1 MRNPTYR
8 ATHKIYFVL
17 LQKGRVIRK
26 KKVAPKMKFHSIKMQ
41 LPIFMNCLVAANGII
56 SMLSYRWRTTT
67 KWERINFMLNISRG
81 NKSAFF
87 YISSQYSSWSDW
99 DFKVYNIPNYTRGE
113 YFFSLWFFYI
123 DLPFMNQE
131 RRFIYFIFILF
142 ISALEYNLPFPIF
155 QRYPRQIKMQ
165 AFPSAYHTFSPCVYM
180 CWLVKV
186 CYFLFS
192 KSFSIF
198 SCFEFTSLITQMY
211 I

>member
-113 YFFSLWFFYI
+113 YFFSLWFFLYRSAIYESGKKIYI
-123 DLPFMNQE
+123 F
-131 RRFIYFIFILF
+131 YFYSF
-142 ISALEYNLPFPIF
+142 Y
-155 QRYPRQIKMQ
+155 
-165 AFPSAYHTFSPCVYM
+165 FS
-180 CWLVKV
+180 
-186 CYFLFS
+186 FR
-192 KSFSIF
+192 I
-198 SCFEFTSLITQMY
+198 
-211 I
+211 